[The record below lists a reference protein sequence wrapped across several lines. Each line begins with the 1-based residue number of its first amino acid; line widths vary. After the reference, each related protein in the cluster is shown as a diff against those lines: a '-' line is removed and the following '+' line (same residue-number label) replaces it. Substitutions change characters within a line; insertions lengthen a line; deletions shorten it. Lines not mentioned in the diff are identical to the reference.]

1 MKRAFRLR
9 RADDLC
15 IWNNTGHRT
24 SEAGAYLIM
33 LQLRKQL
40 FGEEQRRQEARL
52 SLLMSQYDKVRPC
65 RQDRK
70 RIDRKEKLG
79 G

>member
-1 MKRAFRLR
+1 
-9 RADDLC
+9 
-15 IWNNTGHRT
+15 
-24 SEAGAYLIM
+24 M

-52 SLLMSQYDKVRPC
+52 SQLMSQYDKMRSC

-70 RIDRKEKLG
+70 RIGKKEKLG